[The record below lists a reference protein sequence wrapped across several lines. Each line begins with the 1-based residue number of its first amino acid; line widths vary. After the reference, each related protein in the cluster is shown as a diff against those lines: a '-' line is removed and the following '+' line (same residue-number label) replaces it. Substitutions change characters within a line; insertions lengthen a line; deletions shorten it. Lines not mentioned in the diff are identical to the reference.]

1 MAQTI
6 NTNISSLNA
15 QRNLTTSQSSLA
27 TSLQRLSTG
36 LRLNSAKDDAAGLA
50 ISDRMTSQIRG
61 LNQAARNAND
71 GISLAQ
77 TAEGALSSAGDLL
90 QRMRELAVQSANAT
104 NSASDRNSLQNEVAQ
119 LAQELDR
126 IATTT
131 NFNGRTL
138 FDGSFGTAQFQ
149 VGANANQTITA
160 ATSNLRTTNYGNNQ
174 VTSGATG
181 SGGGAGALA
190 TAQAVTA
197 GTLTINGSV
206 GSKDVAVVAATSAKT
221 IAAQIN
227 NVSGDTGVSATA
239 RTDVKAV
246 FSAAGNYALTI
257 KSDNSTAETV
267 TFSLTAGSGDALS
280 TAITAINDKSAKTGV
295 TATLN
300 ADKSGI
306 ILTNATGNDIS
317 IADTATANAGTTILT
332 ALAVDGTTALGTA
345 RTLAADTTADTSIV
359 VGQISFNSEKTFSVS
374 QAAAGTNILGA
385 AGLVTTASALNKVSD
400 IDISSTTGSNKA
412 ITTIDSALALI
423 SGQRA
428 SYGALQNRLEATVS
442 NLSTTSENLSA
453 SRSRIQDADFA
464 AETANLT
471 RAQILQQAGTAM
483 LAQANALP
491 QNVLTLLRG

>member
-1 MAQTI
+1 MAQVI

-15 QRNLTTSQSSLA
+15 QRNLTASQGSLA

-36 LRLNSAKDDAAGLA
+36 LRINSAKDDAAGLA
-50 ISDRMTSQIRG
+50 ISDRMSSQIRG
-61 LNQAARNAND
+61 LNQAVRNAND
-71 GISLAQ
+71 AISLAQ
-77 TAEGALSSAGDLL
+77 TAEGALESAGSIL

-104 NSASDRNSLQNEVAQ
+104 NSASDRNALQSEVAQ

-131 NFNGRTL
+131 NFNGRAL

-149 VGANANQTITA
+149 VGANANQTIVTA
-160 ATSNLRTTNYGNNQ
+160 TNNLRTTNYGNNQ
-174 VTSGATG
+174 LTTAAGAG
-181 SGGGAGALA
+181 VGAGALA
-190 TAQAVTA
+190 TAQAVT
-197 GTLTINGSV
+197 GGDLTINGAV
-206 GSKDVAVVAATSAKT
+206 GSKTVTVVAATSAKT

-227 NVSGDTGVSATA
+227 NVAGETGVTATA
-239 RTDVKAV
+239 RTDLQAV

-267 TFSLTAGSGDALS
+267 TFSLSAANGDALS
-280 TAITAINDKSAKTGV
+280 AAITAFNDKAGKTGV
-295 TATLN
+295 TAALN

-306 ILTNATGNDIS
+306 ILTNATGNDITV
-317 IADTATANAGTTILT
+317 ADTAIANAGTTVLT
-332 ALAVDGTTALGTA
+332 AKKSDGTTTVGSA
-345 RTLAADTTADTSIV
+345 RTLAADTTADTSIA
-359 VGQISFNSEKTFSVS
+359 VGLVSFNSEKTFSVT
-374 QAAAGTNILGA
+374 QAAGGTNLLGA
-385 AGLVTTASALNKVSD
+385 VGAVTTSSALDKVSD
-400 IDISSTTGSNKA
+400 IDISSVNGSNKA

-428 SYGALQNRLEATVS
+428 TYGALQKRLEATVT

>member
-36 LRLNSAKDDAAGLA
+36 LRINSAKDDAAGLA

-317 IADTATANAGTTILT
+317 IADTAWPSTAYTPSPASPTLPRQMRGQPYSPPLQSMERRPLVLPEPWRLT
-332 ALAVDGTTALGTA
+332 PLLTH
-345 RTLAADTTADTSIV
+345 
-359 VGQISFNSEKTFSVS
+359 
-374 QAAAGTNILGA
+374 
-385 AGLVTTASALNKVSD
+385 
-400 IDISSTTGSNKA
+400 
-412 ITTIDSALALI
+412 
-423 SGQRA
+423 
-428 SYGALQNRLEATVS
+428 RL
-442 NLSTTSENLSA
+442 
-453 SRSRIQDADFA
+453 
-464 AETANLT
+464 
-471 RAQILQQAGTAM
+471 
-483 LAQANALP
+483 
-491 QNVLTLLRG
+491 